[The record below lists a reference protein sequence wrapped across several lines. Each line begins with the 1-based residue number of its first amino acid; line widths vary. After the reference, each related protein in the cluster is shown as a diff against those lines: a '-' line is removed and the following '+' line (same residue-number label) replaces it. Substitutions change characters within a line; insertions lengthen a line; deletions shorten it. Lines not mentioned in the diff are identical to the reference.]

1 MKLRQLQCLCAVV
14 DAGFNISRAAIVL
27 HATQP
32 AISKQLRQF
41 EEELG
46 MDLLLRHAGRPVGL
60 TETGERTV
68 TWARRALQAS
78 ENIRSLAREGRGGSG
93 SIAMAT
99 SHAHA
104 TYLLLPAII
113 AFRKRFP
120 KVRITVLQ
128 GTPGQTAELVRDGK
142 ATLGVTHAPGELPK
156 ETVAI
161 PFLTSQR
168 VLVAPAGH
176 PLLKEE
182 ELTLAKIAEH
192 PLIVSH
198 SARPGGSRILQRLE
212 EAGLEANVVVQALDP
227 DVIKTYVVAG
237 LGIGIIPAFGFAPH
251 RDRALRARDVGH
263 LFEPAVSVVVLRR
276 HSLLQ
281 KYVYQFLEELEPSL
295 ERRRLDE
302 LVFDEAPR

>member
-1 MKLRQLQCLCAVV
+1 
-14 DAGFNISRAAIVL
+14 
-27 HATQP
+27 
-32 AISKQLRQF
+32 
-41 EEELG
+41 

-60 TETGERTV
+60 TEAGERTV
-68 TWARRALQAS
+68 TGRAGPCRLRTTFAPW
-78 ENIRSLAREGRGGSG
+78 RAKAGAASG

-113 AFRKRFP
+113 AFSQRFP

-156 ETVAI
+156 ETVAV

-251 RDRALRARDVGH
+251 RDRRCARATSATCSSRRYPSLCCAGTACCRSTSTSSSRSWSLRWSGGASTSWCSTRLRA
-263 LFEPAVSVVVLRR
+263 EPAR
-276 HSLLQ
+276 Q
-281 KYVYQFLEELEPSL
+281 G
-295 ERRRLDE
+295 
-302 LVFDEAPR
+302 